1 MVLTQQPDMVVCGE
15 ADSAAEGLTEID
27 KCHPQVAVVDLVLK
41 ESSGLELVKDIK
53 IRHSKLPV
61 LVLSV
66 RDEAIYAERVLK
78 AGARGYITK
87 EEGPKKIVE
96 GIRQVLAGKIYVS
109 DHIAS
114 KVISK
119 FADGQSQATGSS
131 VDRLTDRELQVFEL
145 IGRGLP
151 TKEIAQKLHL
161 SPKTIDSYREHI
173 KDKLKVRNST
183 ELLKYAVQWM
193 QGQQNS

>member
-1 MVLTQQPDMVVCGE
+1 M
-15 ADSAAEGLTEID
+15 
-27 KCHPQVAVVDLVLK
+27 
-41 ESSGLELVKDIK
+41 
-53 IRHSKLPV
+53 
-61 LVLSV
+61 
-66 RDEAIYAERVLK
+66 
-78 AGARGYITK
+78 
-87 EEGPKKIVE
+87 
-96 GIRQVLAGKIYVS
+96 
-109 DHIAS
+109 
-114 KVISK
+114 ISK

-193 QGQQNS
+193 QG